1 MDKKEPIFLEPD
13 QAAWLPV
20 AQKIIDGGFDGAD
33 GSTCE
38 SLMMGLEVI
47 NHPLCRSAMERI
59 QNIKK
64 RKGKR

>member
-1 MDKKEPIFLEPD
+1 LSNLPDD

-38 SLMMGLEVI
+38 SLRIGLEII

-59 QNIKK
+59 ENIKK
-64 RKGKR
+64 RKAKK